1 MFVSG
6 DNVTVSTE
14 GHDEFS
20 AGPAGVSVHAANQ
33 RHESHFRK
41 ADHHS
46 FLVRFLKGALPVLA
60 ICLVAWF
67 VFATFL
73 NFEPLEEVN
82 VESSGISNGKLIMDA
97 PRVKGYNTSN
107 LPYNLTAKRA
117 VQDLKKPEI
126 IALELIDAMLP
137 AEDGSFAEVDAYS
150 GIYDSSKE
158 LLNLEQDIVIN
169 RADGTTIKLDSAE
182 IDLKSGSL
190 LSRDPVNVS
199 TPTTTISA
207 DEVEVID
214 NGAVIVF
221 KNRVQM
227 TVQPAAGTK

>member
-1 MFVSG
+1 M
-6 DNVTVSTE
+6 TVSTA
-14 GHDEFS
+14 GHDELGVS
-20 AGPAGVSVHAANQ
+20 PADASVHAANQ

-46 FLVRFLKGALPVLA
+46 FLVRLLKGALPLLA

-73 NFEPLEEVN
+73 NFEPPEEVS

-97 PRVKGYNTSN
+97 PRVKGYNTRN
-107 LPYNLTAKRA
+107 LPYDLNAKRA
-117 VQDLKKPEI
+117 VQDLKKPGI
-126 IALELIDAMLP
+126 IALELIGAMLP
-137 AEDGSFAEVDAYS
+137 IEDGSFAEVDAYS

-158 LLNLEQDIVIN
+158 LLSLDQDIVIT
-169 RADGTTIKLDSAE
+169 RADGTTIKLDSAH
-182 IDLKSGSL
+182 IDLKSGNLFSK
-190 LSRDPVNVS
+190 DPVNVS
-199 TPTTTISA
+199 TPTTSISA

-214 NGAVIVF
+214 NGAVVVF

-227 TVQPAAGTK
+227 TVQPAASTK